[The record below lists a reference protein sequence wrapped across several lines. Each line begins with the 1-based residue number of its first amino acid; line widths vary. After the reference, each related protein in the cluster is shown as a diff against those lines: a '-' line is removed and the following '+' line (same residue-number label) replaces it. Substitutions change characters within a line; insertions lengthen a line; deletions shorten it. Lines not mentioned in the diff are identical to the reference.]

1 MTRASDTL
9 LEGRTASRPRTE
21 VVMRLGVSIPRVC
34 PDGSP
39 LTGEALIE
47 GARLIER
54 LGFHSAWCFDAIGRG
69 FIIPDPLIAV
79 SVAASVTQR
88 MEVGT
93 CILQVPLRRPVEL
106 AHRILTAHL
115 ICRGRLLLGVGAGST
130 RTDFEAIGVDYEARL
145 RDFDEALVVMRRL
158 WAGEQVGAASL
169 TPWPTALGGPK
180 VLIGSWRG
188 KEWIPKA
195 AKEFDGW
202 IASGARTNFATIA
215 EGIRRYR
222 AAGGTRAIVTNLA
235 IDLRAPTTDV
245 PDDQPFHLRCAPNAA
260 AERLRRL
267 ADLGF
272 DDAVVVPAAP
282 GESDLAAIRALMR

>member
-1 MTRASDTL
+1 
-9 LEGRTASRPRTE
+9 
-21 VVMRLGVSIPRVC
+21 MRLGVSIPRTA

-39 LTGEALIE
+39 LTGAALIA

-54 LGFHSAWCFDAIGRG
+54 VGLDSAWCFDAIGRG
-69 FIIPDPLIAV
+69 FMIPDPLIAV
-79 SVAASVTQR
+79 SVAASVTER
-88 MEVGT
+88 VEVGT

-115 ICRGRLLLGVGAGST
+115 VCRGRLLLGVGAGST
-130 RTDFEAIGVDYEARL
+130 KTDFDAIGLNFETRL
-145 RDFDEALVVMRRL
+145 RDLDEALVIMRRL
-158 WAGEQVGAASL
+158 WAGEQVGTANLA
-169 TPWPTALGGPK
+169 PWPTALGGPK

-188 KEWIPKA
+188 KEWIPRA
-195 AKEFDGW
+195 AKDFDGW

-222 AAGGTRAIVTNLA
+222 AAGGARAIVTNLA
-235 IDLRAPTTDV
+235 VDLDAPSTAV
-245 PDDQPFHLRCAPNAA
+245 ADDEPFHLRCAPAAA

-272 DDAVVVPAAP
+272 DDAVLVPRVHTEAH
-282 GESDLAAIRALMR
+282 LAALRALVTVR